1 MAHRHSSSSASVASD
16 RDVDEGDF
24 LDRAESI
31 ESANEVQTAT
41 AASLVGTRP
50 TQVHVNPRRV
60 SGTPSISST
69 VSSSTVTPA
78 SSGATRRDDMPPPPT
93 TPRTVHAPPV
103 AEYPSDTETGPP
115 SPTASTASFFTS
127 TSGAEQSAYETDA
140 YLDAADSYSSRAS
153 TETIPAV
160 AAPVAGGVVVTPGTG
175 LETSKSTL
183 PVLTSSDELPT
194 RAAVPMADGST
205 ISGNAKPIG
214 ASDRAVSAP
223 IAVAATGNGKT
234 KTATTANEKAPVAIS
249 EKAVASSKKIKK
261 RKWIIILALILAIAI
276 GVGVGVGVGVGTRK
290 HNSNN
295 NVNTAGGASSS
306 PVRSTAAT
314 SSSSVRASSS
324 AASSDISA
332 AASTRESASMRP
344 STSSYPS
351 ASATVSSSESM
362 ASSTR
367 EASSFS
373 TLTTTRVSASG
384 SRSSTSTMSSVLSD
398 ISETRSPSSTTSPA
412 TLRSIS
418 IFRSIYTTT
427 FRTSVETTRT
437 YLDFPYRTT
446 VVVTT
451 TAVRTATYTLTVSE

>member
-127 TSGAEQSAYETDA
+127 TSGADQSAYETDA

-160 AAPVAGGVVVTPGTG
+160 AAPVAGSVVVTPGTG

-183 PVLTSSDELPT
+183 PALTSSDELPT

-223 IAVAATGNGKT
+223 IALAATGNGKT

-290 HNSNN
+290 NNSNN

-314 SSSSVRASSS
+314 SSSVRASSRS
-324 AASSDISA
+324 ASSDISA

-344 STSSYPS
+344 STSRSPS

-384 SRSSTSTMSSVLSD
+384 SRSSTSTMSSVPSD
-398 ISETRSPSSTTSPA
+398 ISETRSPSSTTRPA

-418 IFRSIYTTT
+418 LFRSIYTTT